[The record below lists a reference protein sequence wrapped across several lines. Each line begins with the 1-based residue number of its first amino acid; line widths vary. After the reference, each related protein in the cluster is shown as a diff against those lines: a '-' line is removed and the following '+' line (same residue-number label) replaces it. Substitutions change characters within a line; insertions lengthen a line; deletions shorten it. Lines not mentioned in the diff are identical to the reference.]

1 MASAT
6 KRTIFPENN
15 GSDSSPKKKAKKD
28 GRTADK
34 LVAVKK
40 EKKAQNGADAV
51 EVGVIIRAQYGT
63 TNAET
68 LVGEQVC
75 VAN

>member
-1 MASAT
+1 MAS
-6 KRTIFPENN
+6 KRSLFPANN
-15 GSDSSPKKKAKKD
+15 VSGSSPKKKGKSD
-28 GRTADK
+28 VSADK

-75 VAN
+75 V